1 VTLKLQLCDFAIKLV
16 SQKVI
21 GWPAKRLALLRIIL
35 LSEFISLTLF
45 LASIGIYAWKAGRN
59 TWWFVATLLV
69 LGIFIVLNI
78 TLYASDY
85 FTGDGINDAVLYT
98 LTNSLTGAGVSKYIL
113 PGVGVAVTLVA
124 VFGALGWILRRR
136 RHHPHHVGY
145 SLLALM
151 LALGSVDAS
160 PAFHQVT
167 ELVKSQ
173 SRDGDPDFTAYYKEP
188 AKTIPNPKLNLVYIY
203 GESLERTYFDNDAF
217 PNLTPDLGAL
227 KNEGLDFSH
236 TAQLP
241 GTDYTIA
248 GMVASQCGIPL
259 FAPFEGNASAS
270 MSSFFPQNICLGD
283 ILKNSGYENYFM
295 QGANLRFAGKD
306 VFLKSHGFEHLYG
319 AEELKTT
326 VADPTYRNDWGF
338 YDDTVLDETWKKF
351 EELSQS
357 GKRFSLFALT
367 VDTHHP
373 DGFISRTC
381 QRKRYDI
388 NGKANQS
395 FSAVTCSQEHIAAL
409 INKIKAS
416 PYFKNTVVVVSS
428 DHLAMKNSAWDALN
442 KQDRSNLF
450 FVLRG
455 DQPQQDVIATKR
467 NTMDNGATVLDIMG
481 GDNFIG
487 LGRSTLS
494 GQSLSEVFLNMKEKI
509 LAWKPDVIRLWNFP
523 KEMKDFTIDQQK
535 NMIAFSGSQFR
546 LPLLL
551 RVSDSRVEPLPE
563 SEYSAPLR
571 FQLADFAP
579 RDNFV
584 WVDRCYKMGQLWS
597 QPLSLSTDWC
607 VSQGQLG
614 GQQTVQHVDKAQ
626 WKGKTAFKDTVI
638 DTDRYKRNVDLLKV
652 VDNDIRYKA
661 DSFVFN
667 VAGAPEEVKQFS
679 GISRPESWGRW
690 SNAQLGD
697 EVKIEYAE
705 PLPEKF
711 DLVITAKAFGPNAN
725 KPIPVRIGDT
735 EQMLTLGN
743 DVTTTT
749 LHFDNPSRSRTV
761 VIVPPEPQSTNAGNI
776 LGHSPRKLG
785 IGMVEMKVV
794 RSDG

>member
-1 VTLKLQLCDFAIKLV
+1 M
-16 SQKVI
+16 SE
-21 GWPAKRLALLRIIL
+21 L
-35 LSEFISLTLF
+35 LSLALF
-45 LASIGIYAWKAGRN
+45 LASVVIYAWKAGRN
-59 TWWFVATLLV
+59 TWWFTATLIV
-69 LGIFIVLNI
+69 LGLFVVLNI

-113 PGVGVAVTLVA
+113 PGAGLILALIA
-124 VFGALGWILRRR
+124 VFSALGWILRRR
-136 RHHPHHVGY
+136 RHMPFHFGY

-160 PAFHQVT
+160 PAFHQIT

-173 SRDGDPDFTAYYKEP
+173 SRESSPDFDTWYKVP
-188 AKTIPNPKLNLVYIY
+188 AKSIPDPKLNLVYIY
-203 GESLERTYFDNDAF
+203 GESLERTYFDNAAF
-217 PNLTPDLGAL
+217 PDLTPELGAI
-227 KNEGLDFSH
+227 KNNSIDFTH

-270 MSSFFPQNICLGD
+270 MSSFFPQNLCLGD
-283 ILKNSGYENYFM
+283 ILKNSGYENHFV

-306 VFLKSHGFEHLYG
+306 VFLKSHGFDHLVG
-319 AEELKTT
+319 AEELKSQ
-326 VADPTYRNDWGF
+326 VADPAYRNDWGF
-338 YDDTVLDETWKKF
+338 YDDTVLDEVWKKY
-351 EELSQS
+351 EELSKS
-357 GKRFSLFALT
+357 GKRFSLFTLT

-381 QRKRYDI
+381 DRKRYEMD
-388 NGKANQS
+388 GKLNQS
-395 FSAVTCSQEHIAAL
+395 FSAVTCSQQHIAAL
-409 INKIKAS
+409 IQKIQAS
-416 PYFKNTVVVVSS
+416 PWYKDTVIVVSS
-428 DHLAMKNSAWDALN
+428 DHLAMNNTAWKYLS
-442 KQDRSNLF
+442 KQDRNNLF

-455 DQPQQDVIATKR
+455 DKPQQDVSGLKR
-467 NTMDNGATVLDIMG
+467 NTMDNGATVLDILG

-487 LGRSTLS
+487 LGRSSLS
-494 GQSLSEVFLNMKEKI
+494 GQSLSESFLNMKEKV
-509 LAWKPDVIRLWNFP
+509 LSWKPDIIRLWNFP
-523 KEMKDFTIDQQK
+523 KEMKDFTVDTDK
-535 NMIAFSGSQFR
+535 KMIAFSGSHFR

-551 RVSDSRVEPLPE
+551 RVSDQRVEPLPE

-584 WVDRCYKMGQLWS
+584 WVDQCYKMAQLWAP
-597 QPLSLSTDWC
+597 QLALSTDWC

-614 GQQTVQHVDKAQ
+614 GEQRVQRVDRAQ
-626 WKGKTAFKDTVI
+626 WQGKTAFKETMI
-638 DTDRYKRNVDLLKV
+638 DTLRYKANVDKLKV

-690 SNAQLGD
+690 SNAQLGKA
-697 EVKIEYAE
+697 VKIEYKA
-705 PLPEKF
+705 PLPAEF
-711 DLVITAKAFGPNAN
+711 DLVITAKAFGPNADR
-725 KPIPVRIGDT
+725 PIPVRVGNS
-735 EQMLTLGN
+735 EQTLTLGH
-743 DVTTTT
+743 DLSTTT
-749 LHFDNPSRSRTV
+749 LRFSNPAHSNTLE
-761 VIVPPEPQSTNAGNI
+761 IVPPDPQSTNEGNI
-776 LGHSPRKLG
+776 LGHSPRQLG
-785 IGMVEMKVV
+785 IGMVEIKVV
-794 RSDG
+794 KVGG

>member
-1 VTLKLQLCDFAIKLV
+1 M
-16 SQKVI
+16 SE
-21 GWPAKRLALLRIIL
+21 L
-35 LSEFISLTLF
+35 LSIVLF
-45 LASIGIYAWKAGRN
+45 LASVVIYAWKAGRN
-59 TWWFVATLLV
+59 TWWFAATLTV
-69 LGIFIVLNI
+69 LGLFVVLNI
-78 TLYASDY
+78 TLYASNY

-98 LTNSLTGAGVSKYIL
+98 LTNSLTGAGFGKYLL
-113 PGVGVAVTLVA
+113 PGVGLILALVA
-124 VFGALGWILRRR
+124 VFAALGWILRRR
-136 RHHPHHVGY
+136 RHHPYHLGY
-145 SLLALM
+145 SLVALVLAL
-151 LALGSVDAS
+151 ASVDAS
-160 PAFHQVT
+160 PAFRQIT
-167 ELVKSQ
+167 DLVKSQ
-173 SRDGDPDFTAYYKEP
+173 TREGDPDFADFYKEP
-188 AKTIPNPKLNLVYIY
+188 SKSIPNPKLNLVYIY
-203 GESLERTYFDNDAF
+203 GESLERTYFNNEVF
-217 PNLTPDLGAL
+217 PDLAPELSAL

-270 MSSFFPQNICLGD
+270 VSSFFPQNICLGD
-283 ILKNSGYENYFM
+283 ILKNSGYANYFV

-306 VFLKSHGFEHLYG
+306 VFLKSHGFDHLYG
-319 AEELKTT
+319 AEELKST

-338 YDDTVLDETWKKF
+338 YDDTVLDAAWQKF
-351 EELSQS
+351 EELSRS
-357 GKRFSLFALT
+357 GERFSLFTLT

-381 QRKRYDI
+381 NRKAYKFD
-388 NGKANQS
+388 GKPNQS
-395 FSAVTCSQEHIAAL
+395 FSAVGCSQEHIAAF

-416 PYFKNTVVVVSS
+416 PWFKNTVIVVSS
-428 DHLAMKNSAWDALN
+428 DHLAMNNTAWKYLN
-442 KQDRSNLF
+442 QQDRSNLF
-450 FVLRG
+450 FVIRG
-455 DQPQQDVIATKR
+455 DQPQQDILAVKR
-467 NTMDNGATVLDIMG
+467 NTMDNGATVLDMLG

-487 LGRSTLS
+487 LGRSSIS
-494 GQSLSEVFLNMKEKI
+494 GQSLSEVFLNMKEKT
-509 LAWKPDVIRLWNFP
+509 LAWKPDIIRLWNFP
-523 KEMKDFTIDQQK
+523 KEMKAFTVDSDK

-551 RVSDSRVEPLPE
+551 RVSDNRVEPLPE

-584 WVDRCYKMGQLWS
+584 WVDRCYKMAQLWS
-597 QPLSLSTDWC
+597 PALALSTDWC

-614 GQQTVQHVDKAQ
+614 GEQNVQHIDKAQ

-638 DTDRYKRNVDLLKV
+638 DATRFQRNVEMLKV
-652 VDNDIRYKA
+652 VDNDVRYKA

-690 SNAQLGD
+690 SNAQLG
-697 EVKIEYAE
+697 ETVKIEYRQ

-711 DLVITAKAFGPNAN
+711 DLVITAKAFGPNAGQ
-725 KPIPVRIGDT
+725 PIPVRVGGQ
-735 EQMLTLGN
+735 EQPLTLGH

-749 LHFDNPSRSRTV
+749 LHFDNPSRSHV
-761 VIVPPEPQSTNAGNI
+761 LEIIPPAPQATNEGNI
-776 LGHSPRKLG
+776 LGHAPRQLG
-785 IGMVEMKVV
+785 VGMVEIKVV
-794 RSDG
+794 NTAS

>member
-1 VTLKLQLCDFAIKLV
+1 M
-16 SQKVI
+16 
-21 GWPAKRLALLRIIL
+21 
-35 LSEFISLTLF
+35 SEFISVALF
-45 LASIGIYAWKAGRN
+45 LASVVIYSRKAGRN
-59 TWWFVATLLV
+59 TWWFAVTLLV
-69 LGIFIVLNI
+69 LGLFVVLNI

-113 PGVGVAVTLVA
+113 PGVGVVVALVS
-124 VFGALGWILRRR
+124 VFALLGWILRRR
-136 RHHPHHVGY
+136 RHHPHHLGY
-145 SLLALM
+145 SLLALV
-151 LALGSVDAS
+151 LALASVDAS
-160 PAFHQVT
+160 PAFHQIT

-173 SRDGDPDFTAYYKEP
+173 SRDGDPDFAAYYKEP
-188 AKTIPNPKLNLVYIY
+188 GKTIPNPKLNLVYIY
-203 GESLERTYFDNDAF
+203 GESLERTYFDNNAF
-217 PNLTPDLGAL
+217 PDLAPELGAI
-227 KNEGLDFSH
+227 KNEGIDFSH

-270 MSSFFPQNICLGD
+270 VSSFFPQNICLGD

-306 VFLKSHGFEHLYG
+306 VFLQSHGFDHLYG

-381 QRKRYDI
+381 QRKSYAID
-388 NGKANQS
+388 GKPNQS
-395 FSAVTCSQEHIAAL
+395 FSAVGCSQEHIAAL
-409 INKIKAS
+409 IEKIKAS
-416 PYFKNTVVVVSS
+416 PYFKNTVIVVSS
-428 DHLAMKNSAWDALN
+428 DHLAMKNSAWEALN

-455 DQPQQDVIATKR
+455 DKPQQEVMAVKR
-467 NTMDNGATVLDIMG
+467 NTMDNGATVLDILG

-487 LGRSTLS
+487 LGRSSLS
-494 GQSLSEVFLNMKEKI
+494 GQSLSEVFLNMKDKV

-523 KEMKDFTIDQQK
+523 KELKEFTIDSQK
-535 NMIAFSGSQFR
+535 NMMAFSGSHFR

-551 RVSDSRVEPLPE
+551 RVSDKRVEPLPE

-571 FQLADFAP
+571 YQLADFAP

-597 QPLSLSTDWC
+597 QPLALSTDWC

-614 GQQTVQHVDKAQ
+614 GEQTVQHVDKAQ
-626 WKGKTAFKDTVI
+626 WKGKTAFKETVI
-638 DTDRYKRNVDLLKV
+638 STDRYQRNVDMLKV
-652 VDNDIRYKA
+652 SDNDIRYKA

-697 EVKIEYAE
+697 EVKIEYNQ
-705 PLPEKF
+705 PLPAKF
-711 DLVITAKAFGPNAN
+711 DLVITAKAWGPNAN
-725 KPIPVRIGDT
+725 KPIPVRIGNA
-735 EQMLTLGN
+735 EQTLTLGN
-743 DVTTTT
+743 EVTTTT
-749 LHFDNPSRSRTV
+749 LHFDNPSHSSTL
-761 VIVPPEPQSTNAGNI
+761 VIVPPAPESTNEGNI
-776 LGHSPRKLG
+776 LGHSPRQLG
-785 IGMVEMKVV
+785 IGMVEIKVV
-794 RSDG
+794 NAEG

>member
-1 VTLKLQLCDFAIKLV
+1 M
-16 SQKVI
+16 SE
-21 GWPAKRLALLRIIL
+21 L
-35 LSEFISLTLF
+35 LSLALF
-45 LASIGIYAWKAGRN
+45 LASVVIYAWKAGRN
-59 TWWFVATLLV
+59 TWWFTATLIV
-69 LGIFIVLNI
+69 LGLFVVLNI

-113 PGVGVAVTLVA
+113 PGAGLILALIA
-124 VFGALGWILRRR
+124 VFSALGWILRRR
-136 RHHPHHVGY
+136 RHMPFHFGY

-160 PAFHQVT
+160 PAFHQIT

-173 SRDGDPDFTAYYKEP
+173 SRESSPDFDTWYKVP
-188 AKTIPNPKLNLVYIY
+188 AKSIPDPKLNLVYIY
-203 GESLERTYFDNDAF
+203 GESLERTYFDNAAF
-217 PNLTPDLGAL
+217 PDLTPELGAI
-227 KNEGLDFSH
+227 KNNSIDFTH

-270 MSSFFPQNICLGD
+270 MSSFFPQNLCLGD
-283 ILKNSGYENYFM
+283 ILKNSGYENHFV

-306 VFLKSHGFEHLYG
+306 VFLKSHGFDHLVG
-319 AEELKTT
+319 AEELKSQ
-326 VADPTYRNDWGF
+326 VADPAYRNDWGF
-338 YDDTVLDETWKKF
+338 YDDTVLDEVWKKY
-351 EELSQS
+351 EELSKS
-357 GKRFSLFALT
+357 GKRFSLFTLT

-381 QRKRYDI
+381 DRKRYEMD
-388 NGKANQS
+388 GKLNQS
-395 FSAVTCSQEHIAAL
+395 FSAVTCSQQHIAAL
-409 INKIKAS
+409 IQKIQAS
-416 PYFKNTVVVVSS
+416 PWYKDTVIVVSS
-428 DHLAMKNSAWDALN
+428 DHLAMNNTAWKYLS
-442 KQDRSNLF
+442 KQDRNNLF

-455 DQPQQDVIATKR
+455 DKPQQDVSGIKR
-467 NTMDNGATVLDIMG
+467 NTMDNGATVLDILG

-487 LGRSTLS
+487 LGRSSLS
-494 GQSLSEVFLNMKEKI
+494 GQSLSESFLNMKEKV
-509 LAWKPDVIRLWNFP
+509 LSWKPDIIRLWNFP
-523 KEMKDFTIDQQK
+523 KEMKDFTVDTDK
-535 NMIAFSGSQFR
+535 KMIAFSGSHFR

-551 RVSDSRVEPLPE
+551 RVSDQRVEPLPE

-584 WVDRCYKMGQLWS
+584 WVDQCYKMAQLWAP
-597 QPLSLSTDWC
+597 QLALSTDWC

-614 GQQTVQHVDKAQ
+614 GEQRVQRVDRAQ
-626 WKGKTAFKDTVI
+626 WQGKTAFKETMI
-638 DTDRYKRNVDLLKV
+638 DTLRYKANVDKLKV

-690 SNAQLGD
+690 SNAQLGKA
-697 EVKIEYAE
+697 VKIEYKA
-705 PLPEKF
+705 PLPAEF
-711 DLVITAKAFGPNAN
+711 ELVITAKAFGPNADR
-725 KPIPVRIGDT
+725 PIPVRVGNS
-735 EQMLTLGN
+735 EQTLTLGH
-743 DVTTTT
+743 DLSTTT
-749 LHFDNPSRSRTV
+749 LRFSNPAQSNTLE
-761 VIVPPEPQSTNAGNI
+761 IIPPDPQSTNEGNI
-776 LGHSPRKLG
+776 LGHSPRQLG
-785 IGMVEMKVV
+785 IGMVEIKVV
-794 RSDG
+794 KVGG

>member
-1 VTLKLQLCDFAIKLV
+1 
-16 SQKVI
+16 
-21 GWPAKRLALLRIIL
+21 
-35 LSEFISLTLF
+35 
-45 LASIGIYAWKAGRN
+45 
-59 TWWFVATLLV
+59 
-69 LGIFIVLNI
+69 
-78 TLYASDY
+78 
-85 FTGDGINDAVLYT
+85 
-98 LTNSLTGAGVSKYIL
+98 
-113 PGVGVAVTLVA
+113 
-124 VFGALGWILRRR
+124 
-136 RHHPHHVGY
+136 
-145 SLLALM
+145 
-151 LALGSVDAS
+151 
-160 PAFHQVT
+160 
-167 ELVKSQ
+167 
-173 SRDGDPDFTAYYKEP
+173 
-188 AKTIPNPKLNLVYIY
+188 
-203 GESLERTYFDNDAF
+203 
-217 PNLTPDLGAL
+217 
-227 KNEGLDFSH
+227 
-236 TAQLP
+236 
-241 GTDYTIA
+241 
-248 GMVASQCGIPL
+248 
-259 FAPFEGNASAS
+259 
-270 MSSFFPQNICLGD
+270 
-283 ILKNSGYENYFM
+283 
-295 QGANLRFAGKD
+295 
-306 VFLKSHGFEHLYG
+306 
-319 AEELKTT
+319 
-326 VADPTYRNDWGF
+326 
-338 YDDTVLDETWKKF
+338 
-351 EELSQS
+351 
-357 GKRFSLFALT
+357 
-367 VDTHHP
+367 
-373 DGFISRTC
+373 
-381 QRKRYDI
+381 
-388 NGKANQS
+388 
-395 FSAVTCSQEHIAAL
+395 
-409 INKIKAS
+409 
-416 PYFKNTVVVVSS
+416 
-428 DHLAMKNSAWDALN
+428 MKNSAWDALN

-690 SNAQLGD
+690 SNAQLGE

-711 DLVITAKAFGPNAN
+711 DLVITAKAFGPNVN

-743 DVTTTT
+743 EVTTTT

-761 VIVPPEPQSTNAGNI
+761 VIVPPEPQSTNEGNI